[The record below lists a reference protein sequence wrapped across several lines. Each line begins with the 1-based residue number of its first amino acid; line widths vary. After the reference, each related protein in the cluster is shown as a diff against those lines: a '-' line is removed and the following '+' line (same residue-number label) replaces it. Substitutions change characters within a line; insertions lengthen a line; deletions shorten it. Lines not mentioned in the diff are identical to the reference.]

1 MGKVFFEG
9 GHAADYTTEKV
20 MIATLKADS
29 KSDIKDDLN
38 QMTIDGWPE
47 GYALGMDSTA
57 VTMDLE
63 VGKYDSTG
71 HWHW

>member
-1 MGKVFFEG
+1 MIIYED

-20 MIATLKADS
+20 MVATLKADT
-29 KSDIKDDLN
+29 KAEVKDDFA
-38 QMTIDGWPE
+38 QMTIVGWPE

-57 VTMDLE
+57 VTMKLE

>member
-1 MGKVFFEG
+1 MIIYEG
-9 GHAADYTTEKV
+9 GHGADYTTEKLMV
-20 MIATLKADS
+20 ATLRCDNKEE
-29 KSDIKDDLN
+29 IKDDLEE
-38 QMTIDGWPE
+38 MEIIGWPE

>member
-1 MGKVFFEG
+1 MIIYEG
-9 GHAADYTTEKV
+9 GNAADYTTEKV
-20 MIATLKADS
+20 MVARL
-29 KSDIKDDLN
+29 KSDTKAEIKDDLA
-38 QMTIDGWPE
+38 QMTIVGWPE